1 MKKTMIKA
9 YQPLNGMTAH
19 IVTPKTLAEAL
30 DFCNEF
36 LKPCGAEYEA
46 FPQCKMPLTALPAD
60 VQAEVKSR
68 LKAYSRCNVVFEYNR
83 FTVSCGVCI
92 KSHYNYDHFVCGEY
106 RADEVYT
113 LEERRQNFFDSFGCA
128 PCF

>member
-9 YQPLNGMTAH
+9 YQPANGQTVH
-19 IVTPKTLAEAL
+19 IVTQSGMSAVQ

-36 LKPCGAEYEA
+36 LKPCGAEYEV
-46 FPQCKMPLTALPAD
+46 FEQTQMPLASLPAE

-106 RADEVYT
+106 KADEVYT
-113 LEERRQNFFDSFGCA
+113 LEERRQNYFDSFGYA

>member
-1 MKKTMIKA
+1 MKTMIKV
-9 YQPLNGMTAH
+9 YQPLNGKTAY
-19 IVTPKTLAEAL
+19 IVTAKNFEEAL
-30 DFCNEF
+30 DFCTEF
-36 LKPCGAEYEA
+36 LKPCGTEYA
-46 FPQCKMPLTALPAD
+46 IFAQSKMPLTDLPAD

-106 RADEVYT
+106 KADEVYT
-113 LEERRQNFFDSFGCA
+113 LEERRQNYFDSFGCA

>member
-1 MKKTMIKA
+1 MKTMIKA
-9 YQPLNGMTAH
+9 YQPKNGMTAH
-19 IVTPKTLAEAL
+19 IVVQFGTSEAL
-30 DFCNEF
+30 GFCDKF
-36 LKPCGAEYEA
+36 LKPCEAEYEA
-46 FPQCKMPLTALPAD
+46 FPQCKMPLTALPAE

-106 RADEVYT
+106 KADEVYT
-113 LEERRQNFFDSFGCA
+113 LEERRQNYFESFGYA